1 MVYFYPMIPELVS
14 YITRREGRKFL
25 NLKPSI
31 DEGMLHPDKLVTG
44 GPVSLYIHIPFCRRL
59 CPFCCFNRYL
69 FHEDQA
75 RRYFIDLKK
84 ELEMYRQR
92 GFAFSGVYFGGG
104 TPTVLMDELTGLIKY
119 LRGVFPVKEI
129 SLETTPR
136 ELTPQNIELLKQS
149 GVNRLSV
156 GVQSFSDE
164 VLKTMGRENGPLA
177 EVKERLMAAQGQFNT
192 VNVDFVFNFPGQ
204 TVEQFKA
211 DVVAFKEMKIDQAT
225 FYPLMASPHKKDAM
239 ERRFNRV
246 DNSRERQFYKVIM
259 DQLYHHQYTASTAWC
274 FSRGEHI
281 IDEYIVDSDD
291 YIGVGAGSVSMAGG
305 NFYVNSFALD
315 RYHDLLGR
323 GQFPVVGWRKLTE
336 KENLRYY
343 LLTKLFG
350 MKVDTAEFRR
360 RFGGNMAGKLW
371 LETAFFK
378 TSGIITGKEIL
389 RVTEKGMYPVSVMM
403 RDFFASL
410 NTLRERCIEQQ
421 V

>member
-1 MVYFYPMIPELVS
+1 MIPELVS
-14 YITRREGRKFL
+14 YITRHEGRKFL
-25 NLKPSI
+25 HLKPSI
-31 DEGMLHPDKLVTG
+31 DEGLLHPDKLVTG

-75 RRYFIDLKK
+75 RQYFIDLKK

-92 GFAFSGVYFGGG
+92 GFTFSGVYFGGG
-104 TPTVLMDELTGLIKY
+104 TPTVLMDELTSLIAY
-119 LRGVFPVKEI
+119 LRGAFPVKEI

-136 ELTPQNIELLKQS
+136 ELTPQNIALLKQS

-164 VLKTMGRENGPLA
+164 VLKTMGRDNGPVM
-177 EVKERLMAAQGQFNT
+177 EVKERLMAARGQFDT
-192 VNVDFVFNFPGQ
+192 VNLDFVFNFPGQ
-204 TVEQFKA
+204 TIGQFTN
-211 DVVAFKEMKIDQAT
+211 DVTAFKEMEIDQAT

-246 DNSRERQFYKVIM
+246 DNSREKRFYQVII
-259 DQLYHHQYTASTAWC
+259 DELYHGQYTASTAWC
-274 FSRGEHI
+274 FSRGQHI

-315 RYHDLLGR
+315 RYHEALEQQR
-323 GQFPVVGWRKLTE
+323 FPVVGWRKLTE

-350 MKVDTAEFRR
+350 MKVDTREFQR
-360 RFGGNMAGKLW
+360 RFGGSLMSRLW
-371 LETAFFK
+371 LETTFFK
-378 TSGIITGKEIL
+378 TSGIVTGKDVL
-389 RVTEKGMYPVSVMM
+389 RVTEKGMYPISVMM